1 VSKMDEENTHPGIRK
16 SSFKPAESDQFQI
29 GPRMPSA
36 AHAIP
41 SVTQKTRIANWVC
54 FPVVDVVGC
63 SKFEGRRLRMRIGV
77 FYSDN
82 DKYLSMIS
90 IFQSSQ
96 CVLLGCQ
103 NPLE

>member
-1 VSKMDEENTHPGIRK
+1 MGVIRRQALYLNKIKSNTV
-16 SSFKPAESDQFQI
+16 
-29 GPRMPSA
+29 PSA